1 MTGRSARLSSHAL
14 QTTAVA
20 FAVVLA
26 QPGPASA
33 ETTRVDSLGVTV
45 RDSLSQ
51 GLVVWAVNAYCPSR
65 NCKASVQRL
74 EIFRPGI
81 LETAFGDEQ
90 PGGLEERLEDLH
102 VQVLEGLRA
111 RIARGVLR
119 KSDWR
124 GLYEV
129 SLTFLDL
136 KVRRLHEQN
145 LEERRAVRVGV
156 QVSLSTRFVLREVET
171 GDRLHSE
178 VIAARRAR
186 YLGGEQI
193 EFRDLLEETVTS
205 AYKTLSVKYDSLAA
219 SPGEQ

>member
-1 MTGRSARLSSHAL
+1 MVLPMAIAI
-14 QTTAVA
+14 
-20 FAVVLA
+20 VVQFA
-26 QPGPASA
+26 QPLAA
-33 ETTRVDSLGVTV
+33 TADITKVDSLGVTV

-65 NCKASVQRL
+65 NCEASVQRL
-74 EIFRPGI
+74 EIFRPDI

-90 PGGLEERLEDLH
+90 AGGLEERLEDLH

-111 RIARGVLR
+111 RIARGILR

-156 QVSLSTRFVLREVET
+156 QVILSTRFVLREVET

-186 YLGGEQI
+186 YFGGEQI

-205 AYKTLSVKYDSLAA
+205 AYKTLSAEYDSLSA
-219 SPGEQ
+219 SPGDR

>member
-1 MTGRSARLSSHAL
+1 MVLPMAIAI
-14 QTTAVA
+14 
-20 FAVVLA
+20 VVQYA
-26 QPGPASA
+26 QPLAATADISK
-33 ETTRVDSLGVTV
+33 VDSLGVTV

-65 NCKASVQRL
+65 NCEASVQRL
-74 EIFRPGI
+74 EIFRPDI

-90 PGGLEERLEDLH
+90 AGGLEERLEDLH

-111 RIARGVLR
+111 RIARGILR

-156 QVSLSTRFVLREVET
+156 QVILSTRFVLREVET

-186 YLGGEQI
+186 YFGGEQI

-205 AYKTLSVKYDSLAA
+205 AYKTLSAKYDSLSA
-219 SPGEQ
+219 SPGDR

>member
-1 MTGRSARLSSHAL
+1 MVLPMAIAI
-14 QTTAVA
+14 
-20 FAVVLA
+20 VVQFA
-26 QPGPASA
+26 QPLAATGDISK
-33 ETTRVDSLGVTV
+33 VDSLGVTV

-65 NCKASVQRL
+65 NCEASVQRL
-74 EIFRPGI
+74 EIFRPDI

-90 PGGLEERLEDLH
+90 AGGLEERLEDLH

-111 RIARGVLR
+111 RIARGILR

-156 QVSLSTRFVLREVET
+156 QVILSTRFLLREVET

-178 VIAARRAR
+178 VITARRAR
-186 YLGGEQI
+186 YFGGEQI

-205 AYKTLSVKYDSLAA
+205 AYKTLSAKYDSLSA
-219 SPGEQ
+219 SPGDR

>member
-1 MTGRSARLSSHAL
+1 MADWLLPPAAIAL
-14 QTTAVA
+14 AVA
-20 FAVVLA
+20 LA

-65 NCKASVQRL
+65 DCKAPVQRL
-74 EIFRPGI
+74 EIFRPDI

-90 PGGLEERLEDLH
+90 AGRLEERLEDLH

-111 RIARGVLR
+111 RIARGILR

-129 SLTFLDL
+129 SLTVLHL

-156 QVSLSTRFVLREVET
+156 QVTLSTQFLLREVET

-178 VIAARRAR
+178 VIAASRERRLR
-186 YLGGEQI
+186 GEQI
-193 EFRDLLEETVTS
+193 ELGDLLEETVTS
-205 AYKTLSVKYDSLAA
+205 AYKTLSVKYDSLSAP
-219 SPGEQ
+219 PGDR

>member
-1 MTGRSARLSSHAL
+1 MAIAI
-14 QTTAVA
+14 
-20 FAVVLA
+20 VVQYA
-26 QPGPASA
+26 QPLAATADISK
-33 ETTRVDSLGVTV
+33 VDSLGVTV

-65 NCKASVQRL
+65 NCEASVQRL
-74 EIFRPGI
+74 EIFRPDI

-90 PGGLEERLEDLH
+90 AGGLEERLEDLH

-111 RIARGVLR
+111 RIARGILR

-156 QVSLSTRFVLREVET
+156 QVILSTRFVLREVET

-186 YLGGEQI
+186 YFGGEQI

-205 AYKTLSVKYDSLAA
+205 AYKTLSAKYDSLSA
-219 SPGEQ
+219 SPGDR